1 MNERVKVVDEISGTP
16 NVVVRTDDEYTV
28 MVEIRAYDC
37 VVRIALRPTWTNDNK
52 IYISVEGKEDE
63 Q

>member
-1 MNERVKVVDEISGTP
+1 MNERIKVVDKINGTP
-16 NVVVRTDDEYTV
+16 NVVVRTDDEYAT

-37 VVRIALRPTWTNDNK
+37 VVRIALRPTWADDNK
-52 IYISVEGKEDE
+52 IYVSVEGKEKE